1 VTIRLVATD
10 LDGTVVRHDGS
21 MSPRTVAALAAVE
34 AVGLHLVIVTGR
46 PPRWMHPVA
55 EATGHR
61 GVAVCGNGAFLY
73 DLGTERITEQFTLSP
88 DEALAIVAVAR
99 ATLPAP
105 AFAIETGELYAH
117 APDYHPYWPPPPG
130 TPVAPIEELLTQQI
144 GKLLVRDSLT
154 GDEMHAALDPAVSGM
169 AEVTH
174 SAAGNAGLLEIS
186 APGVTKAHGLQVLCD
201 RWGVAAA
208 DVVAFGDGLNDV
220 PMLLWAGQ
228 SYAVADA
235 HPAAVAV
242 ASGTVPTVT
251 DDGVAAWLETHLP
264 PHE

>member
-34 AVGLHLVIVTGR
+34 AAGLHLVIVTGR

-61 GVAVCGNGAFLY
+61 GMAVCGNGAFLY
-73 DLGTERITEQFTLSP
+73 DLGGERITERFTLSAA
-88 DEALAIVAVAR
+88 EALAIVEVAR

-105 AFAIETGELYAH
+105 TFAIETGELYAH
-117 APDYHPYWPPPPG
+117 APDYRPYWPPPPG
-130 TPVAPIEELLTQQI
+130 TPVAPIEDLLTQPV
-144 GKLLVRDSLT
+144 GKLLIRDSLT
-154 GDEMHAALDPAVSGM
+154 GDEMHAALDPALSGL

-174 SAAGNAGLLEIS
+174 SMADNAGLLEVS
-186 APGVTKAHGLQVLCD
+186 APGVTKAHTLRLLCD
-201 RWGVAAA
+201 RWGIDASE
-208 DVVAFGDGLNDV
+208 VVAFGDGLNDV

-228 SYAVADA
+228 SFAVADA

-242 ASGTVPTVT
+242 ADGTVAPVT
-251 DDGVAAWLETHLP
+251 LDGVAGWLEHHLAV
-264 PHE
+264 